1 MGVFFLNINEL
12 IQHIEEAEINFYM
25 IDKRKRRN
33 HPPTYIT
40 YEPHITDI
48 EENIRDLY
56 LDTLNDHPLFQAE
69 QVEFDVQRAE
79 DEVLETCAPPNVT
92 FFPIQNL
99 IENSVE
105 NLDTRAPF
113 NVRNVDIA
121 SLNSYVIKF
130 SNDGVN
136 PVYII
141 RRFSKF
147 TALNRGVRAVVRNNS
162 FSRINERVWGFEP
175 LPDLILWGEE
185 AIIVNRFG
193 LSTLCE
199 VDDYYLQTA
208 TELLQRFQNRI
219 HNFDNLLQHCME
231 DRRTLK
237 KLVKLAERPTVAAE
251 VLAQEREV
259 LQRVIDTHGLTLT
272 FHDGGEINF
281 RGEDGEAAEIVLLLA
296 DAYFVSSA
304 LNQPGR
310 NH

>member
-1 MGVFFLNINEL
+1 MNINEL
-12 IQHIEEAEINFYM
+12 IRHIEEAEINFFI

-33 HPPTYIT
+33 YPPTFVT
-40 YEPHITDI
+40 YEPEVNDI
-48 EENIRDLY
+48 EENIRHLY
-56 LDTLNDHPLFQAE
+56 LDTLNNHPLFQAE

-79 DEVLETCAPPNVT
+79 DEVLETCSLPNVT
-92 FFPIQNL
+92 FVPIQNL
-99 IENSVE
+99 VNDSVE
-105 NLDTRAPF
+105 NHNTRVPF
-113 NVRNVDIA
+113 NMRELDVSR
-121 SLNSYVIKF
+121 LNSYIIKF
-130 SNDGVN
+130 SIDDVN

-147 TALNRGVRAVVRNNS
+147 NALNNGIRAIVRNNS
-162 FSRINERVWGFEP
+162 FSNINERVWGIEP
-175 LPDLILWGEE
+175 LPDLVLWGEE

-219 HNFDNLLQHCME
+219 HNFEMLLQHCME

-237 KLVKLAERPTVAAE
+237 KLVKLAERPAVAEE
-251 VLAQEREV
+251 VLAQEREI

-272 FHDGGEINF
+272 LHDEGEINF

-304 LNQPGR
+304 LNHPGR